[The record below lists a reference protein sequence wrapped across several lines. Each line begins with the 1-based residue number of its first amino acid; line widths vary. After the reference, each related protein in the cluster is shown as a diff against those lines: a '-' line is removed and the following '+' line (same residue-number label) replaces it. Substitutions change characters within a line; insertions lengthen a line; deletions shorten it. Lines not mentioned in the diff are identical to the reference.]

1 MQTEIN
7 NTLLTIITQ
16 HQISFKMA
24 MLKTCNLLQV
34 IPSKENITNA
44 KNLFYEVETMRSS
57 GISF

>member
-7 NTLLTIITQ
+7 NTLLSIITQ
-16 HQISFKMA
+16 QTISFKMA

-34 IPSKENITNA
+34 IPSKENLINA
-44 KNLFYEVETMRSS
+44 KNLFYEVEAMRNS

>member
-16 HQISFKMA
+16 QTISFKMA
-24 MLKTCNLLQV
+24 ILKTCNLLQI